1 MKEMLRIRNNG
12 TIHEI
17 KIPSEQLEV
26 VQRIVS
32 PNVSQIVKEAIIK
45 RLSGGRC
52 CICGAIATQMVTYD
66 ASDEKQPARRI
77 ERYCQSCLNK
87 VYEREPTL

>member
-1 MKEMLRIRNNG
+1 MLRIRNNG
-12 TIHEI
+12 KIQQI

-26 VQRIVS
+26 VQKVMNS
-32 PNVSQIVKEAIIK
+32 NVSEVVKESVIK

-66 ASDEKQPARRI
+66 ASDEKQAAQRI
-77 ERYCQSCLNK
+77 ERYCSACVK
-87 VYEREPTL
+87 SVFEREQVL